1 MGGWFMVFGALA
13 AFSPWAWADYWMAA
27 GFGGL
32 HVVFGVMIARR
43 HGG

>member
-1 MGGWFMVFGALA
+1 MVFGALA
-13 AFSPWAWADYWMAA
+13 AFSPWWLADWWMAA

-32 HVVFGVMIARR
+32 HLGFGLWIARR